1 MDRFPQE
8 LLRFIV
14 EDVPY
19 ESLEPLRLVNRA
31 FAAAAAPFLFEV
43 IPLWISVRSLERL
56 TAISEHPQ
64 LSQYPKQIIFSPL
77 RFIDYESH
85 ALYRAKVK
93 DWLEYQPASLSILS
107 LTLAK
112 HMSAYC
118 SYIEAQ
124 RFLSSKA
131 LDVKILSRAFSLL
144 SHVEILNV
152 DYWDTAIGSAELIH
166 AFGAF
171 KAQDLLTCD
180 CRQTLPV
187 LIRALA
193 ASSLKIKVFK
203 LGFDEDS
210 SYSSIT
216 GNVGDYSA
224 AESLAWPHPSTSKAV
239 YSCPAKISTQAL
251 STTFCVENLYI
262 CKNALSGVLELKI
275 GEFSVEPDDV
285 VNLTRTLVALRN
297 LMECAPCLESVTLEE
312 VSSQFHAELPI
323 PSMGRVMPPRS
334 KHIKN
339 LTIRGYETSLAF
351 LVGFFERHPTIV
363 KVELHLVTITSTNWS
378 TALTQLRTLDFTRLE
393 SFSLYFCGDEEWNL
407 QVQDYIL
414 RKTDKDP
421 IVEERA
427 QAERFREQEIA
438 RQRRL
443 ASLVAE

>member
-19 ESLEPLRLVNRA
+19 ESLEPLRLVNKA

-77 RFIDYESH
+77 RFIDYESD

-112 HMSAYC
+112 HMSAYR

-144 SHVEILNV
+144 SHVETLHV

-180 CRQTLPV
+180 CCQTLPV

-193 ASSLKIKVFK
+193 ESSLKIKVFK
-203 LGFDEDS
+203 LGFDQYS
-210 SYSSIT
+210 SYSKIT

-224 AESLAWPHPSTSKAV
+224 AVSLAWPHPSTSKAG
-239 YSCPAKISTQAL
+239 YSKISTQAL
-251 STTFCVENLYI
+251 STTFCVENFYI

-297 LMECAPCLESVTLEE
+297 LMECAACLESVTLEE
-312 VSSQFHAELPI
+312 VSSKFHAELSI

-339 LTIRGYETSLAF
+339 LTIYGYETSLTF

-363 KVELHLVTITSTNWS
+363 KVDLYLVAITRYNWS

-393 SFSLYFCGDEEWNL
+393 SFSLYYCDDEEWNL

-421 IVEERA
+421 IVEERERV
-427 QAERFREQEIA
+427 ERFREQEIA

-443 ASLVAE
+443 TSLVAE